1 MQFPQK
7 TWKLECQ
14 NVESMAK
21 GGRSTHAIMRYP
33 VASPHLTGTEGGKV
47 MKKDLENAADEIP
60 KQ

>member
-1 MQFPQK
+1 
-7 TWKLECQ
+7 
-14 NVESMAK
+14 MAK